1 MSKSNALAMVD
12 LFFSQ
17 STTMHNIIHIQCH
30 VYFHFTYFT
39 FAFRLLL
46 FLVEC
51 FLSNLQLDLI
61 QYWLIFSH
69 RNVRVLR
76 LFQAEYQI
84 DTPQHEKAGI
94 IKSTIPD
101 FLNFGGYYHIW
112 RFV

>member
-51 FLSNLQLDLI
+51 FLYNLQLDQI
-61 QYWLIFSH
+61 QYWLIFSYH
-69 RNVRVLR
+69 NVRR
-76 LFQAEYQI
+76 LFL
-84 DTPQHEKAGI
+84 KAVCLGLAV
-94 IKSTIPD
+94 KRG
-101 FLNFGGYYHIW
+101 FLISQRRLCFSLGL
-112 RFV
+112 FVTVLV